1 MRVRVRFAK
10 VGKIRFTSHRDVARL
25 WERALRKAEFE
36 VVYTEGFSP
45 RPKLHFGLAL
55 STGHES
61 DAEYVDIDLVD
72 GSGDIAAAA
81 ADPHDAALFELL
93 AHRLNPMLTEG
104 MTITGAGVADT
115 RAPSLQEDVVACRWS
130 LTLDGIDE
138 ATASAAVSVALAAP
152 SIVISRVRKGE
163 RRTDDVRPAIE
174 TLQVVTENGA
184 AVIEAV
190 LATKPRGLRPGELLA
205 AVFGPA
211 GFSGEAGAPDGDG
224 PAGAELL
231 ARRFVRRQQFI
242 ERDGCRSELPPLA
255 LAPAPHASVVCA

>member
-1 MRVRVRFAK
+1 MRVRLRFAK

-25 WERALRKAEFE
+25 WERALRKADFE

-72 GSGDIAAAA
+72 GAGDVAAA
-81 ADPHDAALFELL
+81 ADASGSVLYELL

-130 LTLDGIDE
+130 LTLDGVDE
-138 ATASAAVSVALAAP
+138 AAARAAVEAALAAP

-174 TLQVVTENGA
+174 TLQVVTEDGA
-184 AVIEAV
+184 TVIEAV

-205 AVFGPA
+205 AVFG
-211 GFSGEAGAPDGDG
+211 GEAGAPDGDG

-242 ERDGCRSELPPLA
+242 ERDGSRSELPPLA
-255 LAPAPHASVVCA
+255 LAPAPHAPVVCA